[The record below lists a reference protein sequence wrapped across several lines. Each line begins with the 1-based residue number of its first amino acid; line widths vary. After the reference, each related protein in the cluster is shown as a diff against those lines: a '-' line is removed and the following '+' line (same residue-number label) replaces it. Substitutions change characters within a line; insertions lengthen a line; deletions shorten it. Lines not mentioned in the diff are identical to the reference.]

1 MNDILIA
8 SLALL
13 VVVTLFV
20 WSRLARQ
27 RRLALAER
35 EAHAMLDACNRLL
48 DLLEHLQQHRGMSS
62 AWLAGDKSFEAR
74 MRGKRDAI
82 EAIFPRL
89 QAVIVLEG
97 GKARPCLTAN
107 EVNLFRFKWR
117 ALVDDLA
124 KLSVEE
130 SIAMHSQLINS
141 LLIWLSDLGEARIE
155 LPASGRVPH
164 SLVRNYAYR
173 LPTLAECLG
182 QARAIGSSVAARH
195 SCSPVARVRLL
206 FLLNRAESLL
216 AQAYDGGGN
225 EGSGLFASNAV
236 ASLAGTIRTEM
247 LAADRIDI
255 AADAYFRTA
264 TQAIDAVYQWIKSC
278 GQALERDLGPD
289 GARLPASKLT
299 YGA

>member
-1 MNDILIA
+1 MNNILIA
-8 SLALL
+8 AMALL
-13 VVVTLFV
+13 VVLILFV
-20 WSRLARQ
+20 WSRLNRQ
-27 RRLALAER
+27 RLLAQAEG
-35 EAHAMLDACNRLL
+35 EAHAMLEACNQLL
-48 DLLEHLQQHRGMSS
+48 ALLEHLQQHRGMSS

-74 MRGKRDAI
+74 MRSKRDAV

-97 GKARPCLTAN
+97 SKARPCLTAN

-130 SIAMHSQLINS
+130 CIATHSQLINS

-164 SLVRNYAYR
+164 ALVRNFAYR

-195 SCSPVARVRLL
+195 NCSPVARVRLL

-216 AQAYDGGGN
+216 AQAYEGGGN
-225 EGSGLFASNAV
+225 EASGLQASSAV
-236 ASLAGTIRTEM
+236 ATLAGTIRNEM
-247 LAADRIDI
+247 LAAGTVSI
-255 AADAYFRTA
+255 AADVYFSTA
-264 TQAIDAVYQWIKSC
+264 TQAIDAVYRWIKSC
-278 GQALERDLGPD
+278 GQTLERDLGPD
-289 GARLPASKLT
+289 GARSHGQLT
-299 YGA
+299 YSG